1 MDHQPVV
8 ERAAVS
14 AIGALDIGS
23 NSIRL
28 MVVASDGSVVRRES
42 EVTGLARGVDANG
55 ALSDDAVASSLTVLS
70 RFADL
75 MAHDGVTRFAAVAT
89 SAARDARNGLEVMRA
104 IGGVLGQEPSII
116 DGEDEARL
124 SFAGAVTGAGRT
136 GRQVVVDIGGGSTE
150 VVEGDVD
157 VTWSHSYDMGSVRLT
172 DRSLPDRPASVA
184 QLATA
189 SAEVDRVL
197 SEPPIRVR
205 AVEVIGVA
213 GTFTSLAAMHLGLGR
228 YDPDAVHGTTLT
240 RSEIDALVG
249 ELASLT
255 TAETA
260 DIPSLEP
267 RRAPVILAGTV
278 VAQRVMEALG
288 AQRVLVSECDLL
300 DGLAARVVA
309 LGQD

>member
-1 MDHQPVV
+1 M
-8 ERAAVS
+8 S

-28 MVVASDGSVVRRES
+28 MVVAADGSVIRRES
-42 EVTGLARGVDANG
+42 EVTGLARGVDAHG
-55 ALSDDAVASSLTVLS
+55 ALSDEAVASSLIVLA
-70 RFADL
+70 RFADV

-89 SAARDARNGLEVMRA
+89 SAARDARNGPEVMRSIA
-104 IGGVLGQEPSII
+104 GVLGREPSII
-116 DGEDEARL
+116 DGEDEALL
-124 SFAGAVTGAGRT
+124 SFSGATSGAGRT

-150 VVEGDVD
+150 VVEGEVH

-172 DRSLPDRPASVA
+172 DRSLPGRPASAA
-184 QLATA
+184 QLSAA

-197 SEPPIRVR
+197 SETPIRIR
-205 AVEVIGVA
+205 AEDVIGVA

-228 YDPDAVHGTTLT
+228 YDPDAVHGTILT
-240 RSEIDALVG
+240 RGDIDALVG
-249 ELASLT
+249 RLAALT
-255 TAETA
+255 IAQTAE
-260 DIPSLEP
+260 IPSLEP

-288 AQRVLVSECDLL
+288 AERVFVSEYDLL
-300 DGLAARVVA
+300 DGLAARVAA

>member
-14 AIGALDIGS
+14 AVGALDIGS

-28 MVVASDGSVVRRES
+28 MIVAADGSVIRRES

-75 MAHDGVTRFAAVAT
+75 MAEGGVTRFAAVAT
-89 SAARDARNGLEVMRA
+89 SAARDARNGPDVMRA
-104 IGGVLGQEPSII
+104 IGRVLGQEPSII

-124 SFAGAVTGAGRT
+124 SFVGAVTGAGRT

-150 VVEGDVD
+150 VVEGEVD

-184 QLATA
+184 QLASA

-197 SEPPIRVR
+197 SEPPIRIR
-205 AVEVIGVA
+205 AEDVIGVA
-213 GTFTSLAAMHLGLGR
+213 GTFTSLAAMHLGLDR

-249 ELASLT
+249 ELAALT
-255 TAETA
+255 VAETA
-260 DIPSLEP
+260 EIPSLEP

-288 AQRVLVSECDLL
+288 AKRVLVSEYDLL
-300 DGLAARVVA
+300 DGLVARVVA